1 MKLQRPDPGIDAAK
15 SGLHG
20 KAGIFFN
27 AGLFSK
33 GGGFNP
39 LDLDPY
45 LLFDARTSMIGTLEN
60 PTLDLDPSKQDTLD
74 VITAT
79 RAGVATYT
87 DVNGNIAS
95 APANTVRV
103 DQTQGAELTPTKFQR
118 VENTDFSQWSHART
132 SGTANAAISPDGQNN
147 ATYVEQDAGQ
157 TNAGSIFRFNSA
169 LTGVFTLS
177 VYAKKKEKDFVVL
190 YDSNIGR
197 TYFNLETGTVGTIAA
212 GNTANIEDAGN
223 GWFRCSTT
231 FTASSGAVKAF
242 YVGDTDNSLVVTG
255 SGGIYIWG
263 PQLEEGTTASDFV
276 ANTTGSPKFITGA
289 TFGPRVPMILVEP
302 SSENLVTNST
312 SFTENVDI
320 TKTTG
325 IDAPD
330 GTNTASKISGILS
343 SSSSDMA
350 YSIASTVTSST
361 QVTGSIYVRGIAGE
375 VVVLRIKRYTG
386 GAYVASGPQTVTLTG
401 DWQRIEGLTM
411 TLGADNTNA
420 AVSIRKESGSTADSV
435 DLWGGQIELGS
446 VSTSV
451 IPTSGST
458 VTRAADELVISG
470 SQFSNFFNGSAGT
483 FFIQAQN
490 RTPELNG
497 AVLMGQN
504 SNKLFFYK
512 PSPNR
517 LSTYD
522 GGSFTHHDGLVANQ
536 LFNAAVTFNT
546 SNRSSS
552 LDGSALDTE
561 TITTQWAGADILKI
575 GFGYSNNFNGHYRR
589 ILFWPYHSDSL

>member
-1 MKLQRPDPGIDAAK
+1 MKIQSA
-15 SGLHG
+15 
-20 KAGIFFN
+20 KAGIGTGRAGLQAASGLFSN
-27 AGLFSK
+27 AGLFDK
-33 GGGFNP
+33 GVKSFHPN
-39 LDLDPY
+39 DLDPY
-45 LLFDARTSMIGTLEN
+45 LLFDAETSMIGTLEN

-103 DQTQGAELTPTKFQR
+103 DH
-118 VENTDFSQWSHART
+118 V
-132 SGTANAAISPDGQNN
+132 DG
-147 ATYVEQDAGQ
+147 
-157 TNAGSIFRFNSA
+157 
-169 LTGVFTLS
+169 
-177 VYAKKKEKDFVVL
+177 
-190 YDSNIGR
+190 
-197 TYFNLETGTVGTIAA
+197 
-212 GNTANIEDAGN
+212 
-223 GWFRCSTT
+223 
-231 FTASSGAVKAF
+231 
-242 YVGDTDNSLVVTG
+242 
-255 SGGIYIWG
+255 
-263 PQLEEGTTASDFV
+263 
-276 ANTTGSPKFITGA
+276 
-289 TFGPRVPMILVEP
+289 VPMILVEP

-312 SFTENVDI
+312 SFTENVGI

-451 IPTSGST
+451 IPTSGSP
-458 VTRAADELVISG
+458 VTRAADDLVISG
-470 SQFSNFFNGSAGT
+470 SDFDFYNQSEGTTYVETVPKTTTNLPHIFEYHNSSDANANRMGVYLPNVSLNLYVRSSGTTTVSSFLGNINLNQLNRLAASYKVNDVLGS
-483 FFIQAQN
+483 
-490 RTPELNG
+490 LNG
-497 AVLMGQN
+497 EPEVADT
-504 SNKLFFYK
+504 SAAI
-512 PSPNR
+512 PSGI
-517 LSTYD
+517 D
-522 GGSFTHHDGLVANQ
+522 KMH
-536 LFNAAVTFNT
+536 
-546 SNRSSS
+546 
-552 LDGSALDTE
+552 
-561 TITTQWAGADILKI
+561 I
-575 GFGYSNNFNGHYRR
+575 GNVYNFNFPLNGHIKRLIY
-589 ILFWPYHSDSL
+589 WPYHSDSL